1 MENMMQKI
9 HRYGIVPVV
18 KIDREE
24 DALPLAKALCE
35 GGLPVAE
42 ITYRTAAASGA
53 IRAIAKAYPDMI
65 LGAGTV
71 LTTGQVDSA
80 VEAGA
85 HFIVSPG
92 LNPGI
97 VRYCQEKGVPI
108 LPGVSS
114 ASEIE
119 VALELGLTELK
130 FFPAEQSGGLAKIKA
145 LCAPYSSVRFMPTGG
160 IGLHNMND
168 YLAFDKIIACGGS
181 FMVNPA
187 DIAAGDFAKVTA
199 LTRQAVQA
207 MLGLRLE
214 HIGINAANETE
225 ARETARL
232 LSRLFLLGT
241 PDENAASLFVERQ
254 FEVMKAPGRGKN
266 GHIAL
271 LTNSVE
277 RAMDYLERQGEAFL
291 PESKSYDEKGRLSA
305 VYLQRELAGFALHLV
320 QKK

>member
-1 MENMMQKI
+1 
-9 HRYGIVPVV
+9 
-18 KIDREE
+18 
-24 DALPLAKALCE
+24 
-35 GGLPVAE
+35 
-42 ITYRTAAASGA
+42 
-53 IRAIAKAYPDMI
+53 
-65 LGAGTV
+65 
-71 LTTGQVDSA
+71 
-80 VEAGA
+80 
-85 HFIVSPG
+85 
-92 LNPGI
+92 
-97 VRYCQEKGVPI
+97 
-108 LPGVSS
+108 
-114 ASEIE
+114 
-119 VALELGLTELK
+119 
-130 FFPAEQSGGLAKIKA
+130 
-145 LCAPYSSVRFMPTGG
+145 MP
-160 IGLHNMND
+160 
-168 YLAFDKIIACGGS
+168 
-181 FMVNPA
+181 
-187 DIAAGDFAKVTA
+187 
-199 LTRQAVQA
+199 Q
-207 MLGLRLE
+207 GLRLE

>member
-1 MENMMQKI
+1 MEDMIQKI

-24 DALPLAKALCE
+24 DALPLAKALCD

-42 ITYRTAAASGA
+42 ITYRTAAAGGA
-53 IRAIAKAYPDMI
+53 IRAIAKACPDMI

-71 LTTGQVDSA
+71 LTTEQVDSA
-80 VEAGA
+80 VDAGA

-92 LNPGI
+92 LNPKI

-114 ASEIE
+114 ASEVE
-119 VALELGLTELK
+119 TALELGLTELK
-130 FFPAEQSGGLAKIKA
+130 FFPAEQSGGLSKIKA
-145 LCAPYSSVRFMPTGG
+145 LCAPYTTVRFMPTGG
-160 IGLHNMND
+160 IGLQNMND

-187 DIAAGDFAKVTA
+187 DIAAGDFEKVKN
-199 LTRQAVQA
+199 LTRQAVQT

-214 HIGINAANETE
+214 HIGINAENEAE
-225 ARETARL
+225 AREIAQT
-232 LSRLFLLGT
+232 LSRLFLMNT
-241 PDENAASLFVERQ
+241 PEENPVSVFVERQ
-254 FEVMKAPGRGKN
+254 FEIMKTPGRGKN
-266 GHIAL
+266 GHIAF

-277 RAMDYLERQGEAFL
+277 RAVDYLERQGEEFIE
-291 PESKSYDEKGRLSA
+291 ESKSYDEKGRLNV
-305 VYLQRELAGFALHLV
+305 VYLKREIAGFALHLL